1 MIAGEDSGALFGLL
15 RAARDAGTHQAA
27 SEAVEDLVDNGTQG
41 NEPRQIAGHTD
52 PLLTAKFLS
61 ECGAET
67 SAEATR
73 VAAARWGTTLPFVIA
88 RHLARALD
96 GAIPGVSRSQAMLLV
111 KHYVREDLRQDVV
124 LARTTNTIDMTAWQ
138 ILAYAHLSDVE
149 RVLEKLMC
157 GDMRLAHTSEALFD
171 RGETL
176 VTLALS
182 AAGGGNTGYV
192 YRQWSIEELA
202 VIARWATGE
211 GVVERAARAAKG
223 VAVESLDAETYSIR
237 AYSYPIVPY
246 MHEAMRRCQENSWSL
261 MREELGRRA
270 SFSSL
275 TTWVGLA
282 TTSELERWADCASA
296 RKTATTLESVFSFD
310 DNSPTLCDAVCRRCL
325 GISGLMFA
333 GDHAT
338 GYAIGRTLAKWC
350 KARSDWQ
357 LALALAPEW
366 SGTVE
371 ELGRAVSSLA
381 CEQNQN

>member
-1 MIAGEDSGALFGLL
+1 MTKDEDSGALFGLL
-15 RAARDAGTHQAA
+15 RAARDAGVFPAA
-27 SEAVEDLVDNGTQG
+27 SEAVGDLVDNGTQG
-41 NEPRQIAGHTD
+41 NGVRQIAGHTD

-61 ECGAET
+61 ECSAET
-67 SAEATR
+67 ASEATR
-73 VAAARWGTTLPFVIA
+73 VAAARWGSTLPFVIA
-88 RHLARALD
+88 LHLARALD
-96 GAIPGVSRSQAMLLV
+96 GAVPGLSRSQAMLLI
-111 KHYVREDLRQDVV
+111 KRYVREDLRQDVV
-124 LARTTNTIDMTAWQ
+124 LARTTNTIDMIAWQ
-138 ILAYAHLSDVE
+138 ILAYANLSDVE

-157 GDMRLAHTSEALFD
+157 GDMHLAHTSEALFD

-192 YRQWSIEELA
+192 YRQWSLEELA
-202 VIARWATGE
+202 VVARWSTRD
-211 GVVERAARAAKG
+211 GVVERVARAAKG
-223 VAVESLDAETYSIR
+223 VAVESPDAETYSIR
-237 AYSYPIVPY
+237 ADSYPMVPY
-246 MHEAMRRCQENSWSL
+246 MHEAMMRCQENSWPN

-275 TTWVGLA
+275 ITWAGLA

-310 DNSPTLCDAVCRRCL
+310 NEVPALCDAVCRRCR
-325 GISGLMFA
+325 GIAGLMFA

-338 GYAIGRTLAKWC
+338 GYAVGRTLAKWC

-371 ELGRAVSSLA
+371 ELGRAVSSLSG
-381 CEQNQN
+381 EPLSE

>member
-1 MIAGEDSGALFGLL
+1 MTKNEDSGALFGLL
-15 RAARDAGTHQAA
+15 RAAHDAGTHQAA
-27 SEAVEDLVDNGTQG
+27 SEAVEDLVANGVQSDG
-41 NEPRQIAGHTD
+41 PRQIAGHTD

-61 ECGAET
+61 ECSAEAA
-67 SAEATR
+67 SEATR
-73 VAAARWGTTLPFVIA
+73 VAAARWGSTLPDVIA
-88 RHLARALD
+88 LHLARALD
-96 GAIPGVSRSQAMLLV
+96 GAVPGVSRSQVMRLV
-111 KHYVREDLRQDVV
+111 KRYVREDLQQDVV
-124 LARTTNTIDMTAWQ
+124 LARTTNTIDMVAWQ
-138 ILAYAHLSDVE
+138 ILAYANLADVE

-157 GDMRLAHTSEALFD
+157 GDMHLAHTSGMLFD

-202 VIARWATGE
+202 VVARWATKD
-211 GVVERAARAAKG
+211 GVVERVARAARG
-223 VAVESLDAETYSIR
+223 VAVESPDAETYSIR
-237 AYSYPIVPY
+237 ADSYPMVPY
-246 MHEAMRRCQENSWSL
+246 MHEAMMRCQENSWPN

-275 TTWVGLA
+275 TTWAVLA

-310 DNSPTLCDAVCRRCL
+310 NEVPALCDAVCRRCR
-325 GISGLMFA
+325 GIAGLMFA

-381 CEQNQN
+381 CEQTQN